1 MARHQSAPGG
11 IEIKKRG
18 VRYDATHQDR
28 TRQKIADSGVL
39 DRLTKC
45 LKGEVELTPGQ
56 ISIGLKFLDK
66 LVPNL
71 QSQEIAV
78 TETQPF
84 ALLPAV
90 LEDVKAWQD
99 TFRPALPKPETEH

>member
-99 TFRPALPKPETEH
+99 TFKPALPKPETEH